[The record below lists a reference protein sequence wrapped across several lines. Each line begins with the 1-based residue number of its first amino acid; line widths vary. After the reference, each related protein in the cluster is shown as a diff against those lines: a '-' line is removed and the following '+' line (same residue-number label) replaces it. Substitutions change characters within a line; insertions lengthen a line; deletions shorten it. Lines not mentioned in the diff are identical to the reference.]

1 MALHRHLAHLI
12 SSKDRKRDETLEVE
26 AHEIEPHILHI
37 EINRP
42 DARNAVNGAVA
53 QAMES
58 HLDKFEGD
66 DNLWIA
72 IISGRGKNFSAGAD
86 LKEIAAGNGASLSTP
101 KGGFAGIA
109 NRQRTKPV
117 IAAVHGPALAGGFEI
132 ALSADMIVATEG
144 SSFGLPEVKRSL
156 AAAAGGLFRLPRKI
170 PINRATEMIAT
181 GDPISAKEAHT
192 LGVVNRLAP
201 SDEELLETALVLARQ
216 VATNAP
222 LAVRKSL
229 EVSRQATTLDD
240 ATLFRLSREAMN
252 YLSTTND
259 YKEGPRAFIEKRPP
273 IWQGN

>member
-1 MALHRHLAHLI
+1 M
-12 SSKDRKRDETLEVE
+12 EVE
-26 AHEIEPHILHI
+26 AYEIEPHILHI

-53 QAMES
+53 QAMEN
-58 HLDKFEGD
+58 HLDNFEAD

-72 IISGRGKNFSAGAD
+72 IVSGRGKNFSAGAD
-86 LKEIAAGNGASLSTP
+86 LKEIAAGNGASLSTK

-109 NRQRTKPV
+109 SRQRTKPV

-132 ALSADMIVATEG
+132 ALSADMIVASQG
-144 SSFGLPEVKRSL
+144 ASFGLPEVKRSL

-170 PINRATEMIAT
+170 PINRAIEMITT
-181 GDPISAKEAHT
+181 GDPITATEAHA
-192 LGVVNRLAP
+192 LGVVNRIAP
-201 SDEELLETALVLARQ
+201 SDDELMATALGLARQ
-216 VATNAP
+216 VAANAP

-229 EVSRQATTLDD
+229 EVSRQAGTLDD
-240 ATLFRLSREAMN
+240 STLFALSREAMN

-259 YKEGPRAFIEKRPP
+259 YQEGPKAFIEKRPP

>member
-1 MALHRHLAHLI
+1 M
-12 SSKDRKRDETLEVE
+12 EVE
-26 AHEIEPHILHI
+26 AYEIEPHILHI

-58 HLDKFEGD
+58 HLDTFEED

-72 IISGRGKNFSAGAD
+72 LITGRGKNFSAGAD
-86 LKEIAAGNGASLSTP
+86 LKEIAAGNGASLSTK
-101 KGGFAGIA
+101 KGGFAGIT

-132 ALSADMIVATEG
+132 ALSADMIVASE
-144 SSFGLPEVKRSL
+144 SASFGLPEVKRSL

-181 GDPISAKEAHT
+181 GDPISAIEAHA

-201 SDEELLETALVLARQ
+201 TDDVLLATALILARQ
-216 VATNAP
+216 VAANAP

-240 ATLFRLSREAMN
+240 ATLFGLSRDAMN
-252 YLSTTND
+252 YLSTTKD
-259 YKEGPRAFIEKRPP
+259 YQEGPRAFIEKRPP